1 MTTPL
6 SAEAWTE
13 QSTTSKSEGDM
24 LSGDYAES
32 APSSPSPTPEP
43 PQLLS
48 NRSFFLTD
56 QSLSQSFSEPL
67 AVPTSTHVLSG
78 PEEESPGD
86 GVCVCVCVCV
96 GGGGFFC

>member
-6 SAEAWTE
+6 SVEAWTE

-56 QSLSQSFSEPL
+56 QALSQSFSEPL
-67 AVPTSTHVLSG
+67 AVTTHVLRG
-78 PEEESPGD
+78 PEEESPVD
-86 GVCVCVCVCV
+86 GVCVCV
-96 GGGGFFC
+96 GGGGVFC